1 MTRSTTRSMTSS
13 TNTQSN
19 TARESPLNGHGIV
32 PATMPEAR
40 LMYWS
45 VRRELWENRSLYLA
59 PLAAA
64 ALGMLAFLITLIYLP
79 EHMNGQTTHDS
90 APDLVMVAMPYGHTA
105 WLLMMTAFIVGVFY
119 SLDALHGERR

>member
-1 MTRSTTRSMTSS
+1 MTRLMT
-13 TNTQSN
+13 TQSN
-19 TARESPLNGHGIV
+19 PAPESQAGSHGIV

-79 EHMNGQTTHDS
+79 EHMNGQTTHHP
-90 APDLVMVAMPYGHTA
+90 APELVMVAMPYGHTA

-119 SLDALHGERR
+119 SLDAL